1 MPCKCKI
8 PYKTYPEAKEWG
20 PVLWTLLHGIAERV
34 GTCPFPSY
42 YADERR
48 ALASLFVK
56 VGQMIPCPSCK
67 EHYEVFLKENPVT
80 VPIRS
85 LPYPELR
92 PFVRDWFWRLHHM
105 VNESKGLQSPPLDTM
120 PAMYGNANLRM
131 AIAQL
136 REPMQRAIKIA
147 GKMFM
152 AYHDCN
158 AVILRL
164 LSIYGV

>member
-42 YADERR
+42 YPDERR
-48 ALASLFVK
+48 ALANLFIK

-67 EHYEVFLKENPVT
+67 EHYDVFLNENPVSSKIKT
-80 VPIRS
+80 
-85 LPYPELR
+85 LPYPELKL
-92 PFVRDWFWRLHHM
+92 FIRDWFWRLHHM
-105 VNESKGLQSPPLDTM
+105 VNESKGIQSPPLDAM

-136 REPMQRAIKIA
+136 KDPMQRAIKIA
-147 GKMFM
+147 GKLFL
-152 AYHDCN
+152 AYHEFN
-158 AVILRL
+158 TVIASL
-164 LSIYGV
+164 LSIYGI